1 MLIVGALGR
10 GCVTHFFSEVFLMAS
25 TRSTPALS
33 ESIHFSSL
41 EFAVTNDGECRPTT
55 DIPVGDELPQLMPDE

>member
-1 MLIVGALGR
+1 MPIVGTPGR

-33 ESIHFSSL
+33 ESIHFGSL
-41 EFAVTNDGECRPTT
+41 EFIVSNDGECRPTT
-55 DIPVGDELPQLMPDE
+55 DIPVGNDLPQLMLDE